1 MKKPASFQIVT
12 TMSAGSA
19 VLLLPSQLW
28 LGAPKSPQE
37 LLEQPVLGRV
47 EEEPDVGHRDHRQDG
62 RREIREAQK
71 PAARE
76 CAR

>member
-12 TMSAGSA
+12 TISAGSA

-28 LGAPKSPQE
+28 LRIPNTPGE
-37 LLEQPVLGRV
+37 LLEQPVLRRV
-47 EEEPDVGHRDHRQDG
+47 EEEPDVGHRDHRQDR
-62 RREIREAQK
+62 RREVGEAQEA
-71 PAARE
+71 AARR